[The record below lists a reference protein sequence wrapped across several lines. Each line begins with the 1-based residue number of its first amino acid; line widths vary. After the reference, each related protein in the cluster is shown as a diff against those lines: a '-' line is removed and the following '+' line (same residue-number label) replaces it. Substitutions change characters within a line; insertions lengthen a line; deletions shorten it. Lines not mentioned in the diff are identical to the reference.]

1 MSSTAVIVVLVAAV
15 VAGLALA
22 GGIVAVVVTVLRRQA
37 AQDARPPAPVPAG
50 WTAVGTD
57 DSLVTRLGLDELF
70 PGPVTA
76 TEVRTGTV
84 GGFPVVVGVTPGRGW
99 ANERSSRT
107 VTVHISGT
115 DYTLCALRLPGALP
129 SFNLLSESAAGRI
142 ATAAGLPD
150 LDTESGDLNR
160 ERRIVSA
167 DDRLAHALLA
177 PTVIAALQDGPAD
190 ATLQVVGDQL
200 VSFRKGRLDPAEVEA
215 RVAWLVRVASVI
227 PAFVYDEQV

>member
-1 MSSTAVIVVLVAAV
+1 MSGAALIVIGAV
-15 VAGLALA
+15 VAGIALA
-22 GGIVAVVVTVLRRQA
+22 VAIVVVVLTVLRRQA
-37 AQDARPPAPVPAG
+37 AQDARPPAAVPAG
-50 WTAVGTD
+50 WTGVGTD
-57 DSLVTRLGLDELF
+57 AGLVARLGLGELF

-84 GGFPVVVGVTPGRGW
+84 RGFPVVVGVTPGRGW
-99 ANERSSRT
+99 ANERGRT
-107 VTVHISGT
+107 SITVRISGT
-115 DYTLCALRLPGALP
+115 DHTLCALRLPGPLP
-129 SFNLLSESAAGRI
+129 SFSLLSESAAGRL

-177 PTVIAALQDGPAD
+177 PNVIAALQDGPSD

-200 VSFRKGRLDPAEVEA
+200 VSFRKGRLDQAEVDV
-215 RVAWLVRVASVI
+215 RLDWLVRVASAI
-227 PAFVYDEQV
+227 PAFVYGEEP